1 MNVLIVEAD
10 PANSSILR
18 QLLKERAYDVT
29 ACATVAEA
37 MKVFRETVF
46 QLLFVD
52 LCLPGRDG
60 FSFCRWVRDQAAGD
74 QPVILANTTSD
85 RPADLRKILEAG
97 ADDYVIKPCQKE
109 LLDVRLIIARQMA
122 NKRENHRKLEENL
135 LRERERLH
143 YLATHDPLTKLPA
156 VYDENDG
163 TMAVNRE
170 EPPHA
175 AEVKEA
181 IRANDFAIL
190 FQPIVDVQTMIPAL
204 YEVLIRLPN
213 NGELLQPSAFQP
225 VAERYHLM
233 PEIDRQV
240 IAKAMK
246 HLVNSNKLRLA
257 INLSGQSFGDAAL
270 GDFIEASF
278 KGAGVEPSRVTF
290 EITETVMIPNLR
302 AARQVMNRLRRAGF
316 LIALD
321 DFGAGFSS
329 FNYLKNLIPD
339 YLKMDGSFVR
349 DAEAGLC
356 DWTFV
361 ELINDVA
368 HRLKTKSIAE
378 SVEQEAT
385 LPKLRSIGVDFAQGY
400 YFGRPGPVPS

>member
-1 MNVLIVEAD
+1 
-10 PANSSILR
+10 
-18 QLLKERAYDVT
+18 
-29 ACATVAEA
+29 
-37 MKVFRETVF
+37 
-46 QLLFVD
+46 
-52 LCLPGRDG
+52 
-60 FSFCRWVRDQAAGD
+60 
-74 QPVILANTTSD
+74 
-85 RPADLRKILEAG
+85 
-97 ADDYVIKPCQKE
+97 
-109 LLDVRLIIARQMA
+109 MA

-163 TMAVNRE
+163 TMAVYRE

-240 IAKAMK
+240 IAKAMR
-246 HLVNSNKLRLA
+246 HLVNNNKLRLA

-290 EITETVMIPNLR
+290 EITETVIIPNLH
-302 AARQVMNRLRRAGF
+302 AARKVMNRLRGAGF
-316 LIALD
+316 QIALD